1 MGPNPISAFLSHE
14 IVVVAYRCLCL
25 SFCIYK
31 LGMHA
36 KSLQLCPVLCG
47 RMSCNSPGASV
58 HGTLQARIMEQVAIS
73 FSKAVNWD
81 IVTEEIFTS

>member
-1 MGPNPISAFLSHE
+1 MGPNPKSAFLSHE

-25 SFCIYK
+25 GFCIYK

-36 KSLQLCPVLCG
+36 KSLQLCPVLCDH
-47 RMSCNSPGASV
+47 MNCNSPGPFV
-58 HGTLQARIMEQVAIS
+58 HGTLQARILEQIAIS

-81 IVTEEIFTS
+81 IVTEEISTS